1 MWPYPCTKT
10 DHALFFSNLSL
21 QCVPALECKVSTP
34 ARLDEIDMRLLEL
47 LQEHGRTS
55 QHDLA
60 QAVGLSSPAVG
71 ERLRKLEERGIIRG
85 FHAVLD
91 PKRLGRDVTA
101 IIFVGITG
109 SQYYPEFRRRAVEHP
124 EILECHS
131 VTGQGSHVLK
141 IRTDDT
147 SSLEALLAE
156 IQSWPGVQWTTT
168 SIVLSSIK
176 ETASLALFPVER
188 NGDGAAQ
195 S

>member
-1 MWPYPCTKT
+1 M
-10 DHALFFSNLSL
+10 SN
-21 QCVPALECKVSTP
+21 A
-34 ARLDEIDMRLLEL
+34 ARLDEIDMRLLEM

-85 FHAVLD
+85 FTAVVD
-91 PKRLGRDVTA
+91 PKLLGRDVTA
-101 IIFVGITG
+101 IIFTGITG
-109 SQYYPEFRRRAVEHP
+109 SQFYPEFRRRALEHP

-131 VTGQGSHVLK
+131 ITGQGSHVLK

-168 SIVLSSIK
+168 SIVLSTIK
-176 ETASLALFPVER
+176 ETAALQVKPRTRGAAEG
-188 NGDGAAQ
+188 NGDGGAPAQ
-195 S
+195 G